1 MRLSLVLSIFGM
13 LAVVLSTRF
22 DIIGTIE
29 CQAAPPWCY
38 TIKIIDATYNVKA
51 TSLSACELANN
62 NKKFHFKL
70 NLDWGGVFD
79 RDFEL
84 QLLIQHDCGIEI
96 DDEMQTMRLS
106 FGQLYSKR
114 GQNQPQHKYH
124 RNFDS
129 ERLELNSDSFKK
141 LRYRCIASNPTSG
154 HSSKLFIFISSQHMM
169 IIF

>member
-106 FGQLYSKR
+106 FGQVSTTTYFIRKEVKINLSTNTTEILIR
-114 GQNQPQHKYH
+114 
-124 RNFDS
+124 
-129 ERLELNSDSFKK
+129 SDW
-141 LRYRCIASNPTSG
+141 N
-154 HSSKLFIFISSQHMM
+154 
-169 IIF
+169 